1 MLVSVLFIDVSLCS
15 AVLLQIMLFLPS
27 DYALGSHYT
36 ETQEI
41 IAVFGS
47 PGKFTVSLHFLAR
60 KRAQPDKHDPLGI
73 FGIIILC
80 FLPDAGT
87 KCIVFCYSPCY
98 NTPHVDKRGASM

>member
-1 MLVSVLFIDVSLCS
+1 VYHLSAKAFLDQEVLYQFGD
-15 AVLLQIMLFLPS
+15 S
-27 DYALGSHYT
+27 DARK
-36 ETQEI
+36 I

-80 FLPDAGT
+80 LLPDAGT

-98 NTPHVDKRGASM
+98 NTPHVDKRGASL